1 MSKPAICAADEALG
15 KRIQLRRKELGFSA
29 EKLSESIGVSQQQFS
44 RYERGTSK
52 LSASQLIN
60 IAQATDTP
68 LGWFGLEIPHTKSLN
83 LITEKNPH
91 YQSFVSKELFHRLE
105 QVWPQLSLDQQR
117 AVITVIDAFKIK

>member
-1 MSKPAICAADEALG
+1 MAKPTTCKVDQALG

-68 LGWFGLEIPHTKSLN
+68 LGWFGLEMPRTASVN
-83 LITEKNPH
+83 VITEKNPH
-91 YQSFVSKELFHRLE
+91 YQSFVAKELFHRLE
-105 QVWPQLSLDQQR
+105 QVWPNLSLDQQR
-117 AVITVIDAFKIK
+117 AVISVIDAFKLK